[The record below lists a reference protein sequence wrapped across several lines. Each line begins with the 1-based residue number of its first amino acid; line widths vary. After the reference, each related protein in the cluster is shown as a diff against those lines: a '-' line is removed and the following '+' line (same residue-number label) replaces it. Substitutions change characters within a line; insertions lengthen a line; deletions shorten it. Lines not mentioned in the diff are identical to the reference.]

1 MKPGEPQ
8 DLRASCFWL
17 PENANEIED
26 DDECIDDQAGVA
38 SVAPRAADEV
48 EAKGLGVRALRAGA
62 AARIAAADGQRARAL
77 RVRGEERGARVV
89 DVVATGDFAGCARP
103 A

>member
-8 DLRASCFWL
+8 DLRASCFWRH
-17 PENANEIED
+17 ENEIED
-26 DDECIDDQAGVA
+26 DDERIDDEAGVA
-38 SVAPRAADEV
+38 GVATCAADEV
-48 EAKGLGVRALRAGA
+48 EAKGIGLRASPGPAASGIAGA
-62 AARIAAADGQRARAL
+62 GGQRERTL
-77 RVRGEERGARVV
+77 RVRGEAGGAGVV